1 MTPSRPSRFVCGP
14 AGPRGGAVADQ
25 SSLMRLLDNA
35 LDRAVV
41 PGYSKIGYR
50 VRRRTWAADD
60 PAPSSLRGRTV
71 LVTGSNSGLG
81 KAAAISLARLGATVH
96 LVVRNED
103 KGRAAMTEI
112 RSEVPGA
119 EVLLH
124 RCDVSDLSDVHALA
138 ASLSRSLRQVD
149 VLVHNAGVMPPERTT
164 TADGHET
171 AFATHVLGP
180 VLLTELL
187 RPLLASAKQSRVIN
201 VSSGGMY
208 AQKLPADDPEFASG
222 TYGGTAAYA
231 RTKRMQVALT
241 PLMQERWG
249 ADGIA
254 VHATHPGWADTPG
267 IVDSMPGFHT
277 VMGPLL
283 RSPEVGADTAVWL
296 AATQPAPPG
305 GLFWHDRAPRPT
317 HYLPRTRETA
327 AEREHLW
334 RYVLDALHLS

>member
-1 MTPSRPSRFVCGP
+1 MTST
-14 AGPRGGAVADQ
+14 
-25 SSLMRLLDNA
+25 LTRLLDNA

-41 PGYSKIGYR
+41 PGYSKIGYLA
-50 VRRRTWAADD
+50 RRRCWPDDD
-60 PAPSSLRGRTV
+60 PRPDALRGRTV

-81 KAAAISLARLGATVH
+81 KATATSLARLGGTVH
-96 LVVRNED
+96 LVVRNLER
-103 KGRAAMTEI
+103 GRAAMAEI

-119 EVLLH
+119 EVLVH

-149 VLVHNAGVMPPERTT
+149 VLVHNAGVMPPERTLS
-164 TADGHET
+164 ADGHET

-187 RPLLASAKQSRVIN
+187 RPLLAAARQSRVVL

-208 AQKLPADDPEFASG
+208 AQRLPADDPEFESG

-241 PLMQERWG
+241 PLMQERWAG
-249 ADGIA
+249 DGIA

-277 VMGPLL
+277 LMGPLL
-283 RSPEVGADTAVWL
+283 RSAEVGADTAVWL
-296 AATQPAPPG
+296 AATEPPREG

-317 HYLPRTRETA
+317 HYLRRTRETA
-327 AEREHLW
+327 ADRDRLW